1 MACGMYFALPLWR
14 HVLIPDP
21 WFSYHARS
29 GTACFTI
36 QEWCR
41 EFPGFSAPLSQE
53 NVAVYSYV
61 CMINKEEKSMPVA
74 HWNSWTEFETFGHVL
89 HRVFDLPFPRLFDND
104 HHEPWQPHADIYA
117 TDTTYVVEVDLPG
130 MTMHDISV
138 QLEDLTV
145 VIAGKRQSTHSG
157 SGNHHARV
165 ERPCGT
171 FQRAFTL
178 PTAVK
183 RDEVQATYA
192 NGVLTITVPKADVA
206 RPRQITV
213 QAA

>member
-1 MACGMYFALPLWR
+1 
-14 HVLIPDP
+14 
-21 WFSYHARS
+21 
-29 GTACFTI
+29 
-36 QEWCR
+36 
-41 EFPGFSAPLSQE
+41 
-53 NVAVYSYV
+53 
-61 CMINKEEKSMPVA
+61 MINKEEKRMPVA
-74 HWNSWTEFETFGHVL
+74 HWNPWINFETFEQVL
-89 HRVFDLPFPRLFDND
+89 NSNFALPFPRLFDNG
-104 HHEPWQPHADIYA
+104 HHEPWQPRTDISE
-117 TDTTYVVEVDLPG
+117 TDAAYIVEVDLPG
-130 MTMHDISV
+130 MTIHDISV
-138 QLEDLTV
+138 RLEGTTV

-157 SGNHHARV
+157 SVNPQARI

-192 NGVLTITVPKADVA
+192 NGVLTITVPKADAA

>member
-1 MACGMYFALPLWR
+1 
-14 HVLIPDP
+14 
-21 WFSYHARS
+21 
-29 GTACFTI
+29 
-36 QEWCR
+36 
-41 EFPGFSAPLSQE
+41 
-53 NVAVYSYV
+53 
-61 CMINKEEKSMPVA
+61 MINKEEKCMPVI
-74 HWNSWTEFETFGHVL
+74 HWNPWTEFETFEHVL
-89 HRVFDLPFPRLFDND
+89 NRILDLPFPRLFDNG
-104 HHEPWQPHADIYA
+104 HHEPWQPRTDISE
-117 TDTTYVVEVDLPG
+117 TDAAYIVEVDLPG
-130 MTMHDISV
+130 MTIHDISV
-138 QLEDLTV
+138 RLEGTTV

-157 SGNHHARV
+157 SVNPQARI

-192 NGVLTITVPKADVA
+192 NGVLTITVPKADAA